1 MTNRIKTHV
10 KSPYIGLFQYENSGP
25 ASIHS
30 NPNHTLLPTN
40 MPYIGTFKHN
50 FPWFLPSYLRT
61 NYTTSIEVATQ
72 TPSKNTNKSQK
83 TNDQSTQT
91 ETDLNS
97 YVIVKYMDK

>member
-30 NPNHTLLPTN
+30 NPNNTLLPTD

-50 FPWFLPSYLRT
+50 FPWFLPSYLRK
-61 NYTTSIEVATQ
+61 NYTTQETATQ
-72 TPSKNTNKSQK
+72 TSPKATNGSTK
-83 TNDQSTQT
+83 TNDQCTQT
-91 ETDLNS
+91 ETDLNT